1 MKFKLVEY
9 IGSDPVASDIVFLR
23 KDVPYKSE
31 KTKELV
37 DTNHQ
42 FFVLQTDGEDV
53 LLLMTTTSEK
63 RDSSFPNDYV
73 KVSGKNKDFLVEI
86 NSWGTFPK
94 DYIYRVY
101 ERVPKSDYDKVVD
114 AFYNSI
120 SPTDLKLENL

>member
-63 RDSSFPNDYV
+63 RYSSFPNDYV